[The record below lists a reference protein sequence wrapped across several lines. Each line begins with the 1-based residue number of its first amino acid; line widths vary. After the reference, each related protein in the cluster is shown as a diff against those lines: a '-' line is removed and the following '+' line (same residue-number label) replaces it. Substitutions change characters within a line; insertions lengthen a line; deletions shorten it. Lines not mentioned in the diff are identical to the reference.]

1 MLNNYVLRSVRYM
14 LDLSDAKMVQ
24 IVKLADLDVT
34 QAEMDSWLKKDNE
47 EGYAPCDDK
56 VMEHFLNG
64 LIFFRRG
71 RDENHPLPELETR
84 MTNNII
90 LKKLRVA
97 FELKDTDMLEIYE
110 KVDFRVSK
118 PELSAVFRKPGHKN
132 YRDCGDQ
139 LLRYFLKGLTVVI
152 RGVSP
157 DDKKKSK

>member
-1 MLNNYVLRSVRYM
+1 
-14 LDLSDAKMVQ
+14 
-24 IVKLADLDVT
+24 
-34 QAEMDSWLKKDNE
+34 
-47 EGYAPCDDK
+47 
-56 VMEHFLNG
+56 
-64 LIFFRRG
+64 
-71 RDENHPLPELETR
+71 

-157 DDKKKSK
+157 DDKKK